1 MTREERIE
9 KLRHLITC
17 MKCEVSGKPCDDNC
31 PTQYDA
37 GNTGEIIENL
47 EEIAKALEQ
56 EPCEDAISRSLV
68 KAEYKRRLEES
79 LIDKSRGID
88 LSEYANCELFNKF
101 IDSLPSI
108 TPQPKTGHWIPVS
121 ERLPRASE
129 IVLLSL
135 PEHTMVDGEECSP
148 CVICGHYIGGKSEE
162 WGISDGTTVG
172 YGLVAYKHCKP
183 IAWMPLPEPYQRG
196 DENDNTN

>member
-1 MTREERIE
+1 MTIDKAISHEERNVEIN
-9 KLRHLITC
+9 KLIG
-17 MKCEVSGKPCDDNC
+17 EVSDCE
-31 PTQYDA
+31 PTNAIDYHRQLVEWLKELKRLREQ
-37 GNTGEIIENL
+37 TG
-47 EEIAKALEQ
+47 
-56 EPCEDAISRSLV
+56 
-68 KAEYKRRLEES
+68 
-79 LIDKSRGID
+79 
-88 LSEYANCELFNKF
+88 
-101 IDSLPSI
+101 
-108 TPQPKTGHWIPVS
+108 WIPVS